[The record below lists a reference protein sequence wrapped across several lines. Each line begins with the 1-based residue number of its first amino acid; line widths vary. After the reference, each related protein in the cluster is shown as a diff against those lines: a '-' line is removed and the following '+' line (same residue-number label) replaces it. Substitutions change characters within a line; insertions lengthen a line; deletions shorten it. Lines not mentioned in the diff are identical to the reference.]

1 MSASRVGP
9 STDRSRLGWWAFVLA
24 LALVAGFIA
33 YSFIG
38 MAVLGVF
45 GYYATRPIYRR
56 LERRV
61 DSDGIAAGVTVL
73 LIVIPLLVLLL
84 YAGFNVVQQ
93 VQQAIGAGGSGAA
106 GSVVDLSMLPSDQA
120 DTVRTF
126 LRNPRQAVSQP
137 QQVAGTVLGLGVQAF
152 SAVTGGLLLVGLALT
167 ISFFLLKNDDRLGG
181 GLEALFGGRD
191 TVAYAYAA
199 AVDEDL
205 ESVFF
210 GNLLFV
216 LTMAVI
222 AVIAYEATN
231 LLAPAGLHIPMVLVL
246 GVLTGAASLIPI
258 VVGKVIY
265 LPVVTYLGF
274 QALQA
279 GNNGA
284 IAFVV
289 GTLVVYFLVLDI
301 LPQTF
306 IQPYITG
313 RQLDMLVLM
322 FAYIL
327 GPILWGWYGFFLLPI
342 VFIAILELVRIVLPE
357 LVRGERLTPTVT
369 LGEGVGAD
377 PRSARDDVA
386 ADDAADTDGE
396 ADDPAATD

>member
-1 MSASRVGP
+1 M
-9 STDRSRLGWWAFVLA
+9 LA
-24 LALVAGFIA
+24 LALVAGFVA
-33 YSFIG
+33 YSFVG

-137 QQVAGTVLGLGVQAF
+137 QQVAGTVLGLGAQAF

-191 TVAYAYAA
+191 TVAYTYAA

-265 LPVVTYLGF
+265 LPVVAYLGF

-279 GNNGA
+279 GNNSA

-357 LVRGERLTPTVT
+357 LVRGERLTPTAT

>member
-137 QQVAGTVLGLGVQAF
+137 QQVAGTVLGLGAQAF

-191 TVAYAYAA
+191 TVAYTYAA

-265 LPVVTYLGF
+265 LPVVAYLGF

-279 GNNGA
+279 GSNGA

-396 ADDPAATD
+396 ADDPAGTD

>member
-24 LALVAGFIA
+24 LALVAGFVA
-33 YSFIG
+33 YSFVG

-137 QQVAGTVLGLGVQAF
+137 QQVAGTVLGLGAQAF

-191 TVAYAYAA
+191 TVAYTYAA

-231 LLAPAGLHIPMVLVL
+231 LLAPAGLHIPMVLAL

-265 LPVVTYLGF
+265 LPVVAYLGF

-279 GNNGA
+279 GNNGT

-327 GPILWGWYGFFLLPI
+327 GPVLWGWYGSSSS
-342 VFIAILELVRIVLPE
+342 
-357 LVRGERLTPTVT
+357 
-369 LGEGVGAD
+369 
-377 PRSARDDVA
+377 RSCSSRSSNSSGSCSPSWSA
-386 ADDAADTDGE
+386 ASASRRR
-396 ADDPAATD
+396 

>member
-1 MSASRVGP
+1 M
-9 STDRSRLGWWAFVLA
+9 LA
-24 LALVAGFIA
+24 LALVAGFVA
-33 YSFIG
+33 YSFVG

-137 QQVAGTVLGLGVQAF
+137 QQVAGTVLGLGAQAF

-191 TVAYAYAA
+191 TVAYTYAA

-265 LPVVTYLGF
+265 LPVVAYLGF

-279 GNNGA
+279 GSNGA

-313 RQLDMLVLM
+313 QQLDMLVLM

-357 LVRGERLTPTVT
+357 LVRGERLTPTAT